1 MIKKLIW
8 LVGVVAIVIIIA
20 GVWWFRKTGG
30 VNRFID
36 LAKEA
41 ACADQRNDVY
51 EIDEQYIFWAREGSC
66 ADASYSYTLYD
77 ASPKKEI
84 CTKSDSIAG
93 VVFECDEQEKMFKK
107 MIKNLD
113 QEDLGIGNEHTVK
126 KIVIPQ

>member
-8 LVGVVAIVIIIA
+8 LIGLLAILVIIA

-41 ACADQRNDVY
+41 ACADERNDVY
-51 EIDEQYIFWAREGSC
+51 QIDERYIFWVREGSC

-77 ASPKKEI
+77 SSPKKEI
-84 CTKSDSIAG
+84 CSKSDSIAG
-93 VVFECDEQEKMFKK
+93 AVFECDDQEKMFKK
-107 MIKNLD
+107 MVKNLD
-113 QEDLGIGNEHTVK
+113 QEDLGIGNEHAVEK
-126 KIVIPQ
+126 LVIPQ